1 MTVEVFTPWQAP
13 LQIASVSESVIKKF
27 EILEISIVKVQ
38 NVSDIEVAK
47 RMSQDDQNFIE
58 LEDAPLKRKLTNP
71 MPPGS
76 YYTKPKKS
84 NEMIA
89 AGGGHASSTFS
100 QVNLEI
106 CLLSLVAP
114 LNIRAIW
121 LNWPEW

>member
-1 MTVEVFTPWQAP
+1 MIE
-13 LQIASVSESVIKKF
+13 KF

-89 AGGGHASSTFS
+89 AGGGHASPNLLPS
-100 QVNLEI
+100 QFGD
-106 CLLSLVAP
+106 LSIEFGGPPQFGGINKPFGGA
-114 LNIRAIW
+114 RAKRPYGSSGYSGYPY
-121 LNWPEW
+121 NT

>member
-1 MTVEVFTPWQAP
+1 M
-13 LQIASVSESVIKKF
+13 IKKF

-100 QVNLEI
+100 QVN
-106 CLLSLVAP
+106 V
-114 LNIRAIW
+114 
-121 LNWPEW
+121 

>member
-1 MTVEVFTPWQAP
+1 MGNQQTE
-13 LQIASVSESVIKKF
+13 LASNVDD
-27 EILEISIVKVQ
+27 LEL
-38 NVSDIEVAK
+38 AK
-47 RMSQDDQNFIE
+47 QLQNFIE

-114 LNIRAIW
+114 SIFGPFGLIGPNDNRISCVGPKKMKIS
-121 LNWPEW
+121 

>member
-1 MTVEVFTPWQAP
+1 MGNQQTE
-13 LQIASVSESVIKKF
+13 LASNVDD
-27 EILEISIVKVQ
+27 LEL
-38 NVSDIEVAK
+38 AK
-47 RMSQDDQNFIE
+47 QLQNFIE

-121 LNWPEW
+121 LNWPE